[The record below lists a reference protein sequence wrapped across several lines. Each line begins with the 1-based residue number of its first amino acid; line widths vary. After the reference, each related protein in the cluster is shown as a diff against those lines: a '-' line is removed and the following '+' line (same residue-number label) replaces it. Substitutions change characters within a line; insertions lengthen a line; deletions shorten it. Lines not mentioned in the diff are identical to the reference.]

1 LASLSDT
8 ALERARSFEKEY
20 RAEAARQSEQLRTAV
35 LDALAH
41 AFKTPLTIIRTASSG
56 LLAASSLSAKQTEL
70 LTLID
75 EQAQDLNDLASRLLG
90 AAKLDSVDFK
100 PQWEPV
106 LLSSLVNAAIH
117 SLDAQRGRGRCH
129 MHGPALETPVLADR
143 QLITTA
149 LAHLVD
155 NALKYSVPRS
165 PIDIGIAMGDA
176 EVTVTVRNQGL
187 VIAPADRER
196 IFERFYRA
204 AGTAQLPAG
213 TGLGLSIVKRIV
225 EAHHGRVWAES

>member
-1 LASLSDT
+1 
-8 ALERARSFEKEY
+8 
-20 RAEAARQSEQLRTAV
+20 
-35 LDALAH
+35 
-41 AFKTPLTIIRTASSG
+41 
-56 LLAASSLSAKQTEL
+56 
-70 LTLID
+70 LID

-106 LLSSLVNAAIH
+106 LFSDLVNAAIQ
-117 SLDAQRGRGRCH
+117 SPDAQRCRGRCH
-129 MHGPALETPVLADR
+129 VHGPAPETAVLADR

-149 LAHLVD
+149 LAQLVD
-155 NALKYSVPRS
+155 NALKYSVPGS

-204 AGTAQLPAG
+204 AGTEQHQPGQGWGLQLLRESLRRT
-213 TGLGLSIVKRIV
+213 TGACGPRATWMLARSSLLPCQRRPRGYNDDVARQDS
-225 EAHHGRVWAES
+225 HHR

>member
-1 LASLSDT
+1 M
-8 ALERARSFEKEY
+8 
-20 RAEAARQSEQLRTAV
+20 RTAV

-56 LLAASSLSAKQTEL
+56 LLVASSLSAKQTEL

-106 LLSSLVNAAIH
+106 LFSSLVNAAIQ
-117 SLDAQRGRGRCH
+117 SLDAQQGHGRCH
-129 MHGPALETPVLADR
+129 VHGPAIETPVLADR
-143 QLITTA
+143 KLMVTA
-149 LAHLVD
+149 LAQLVD
-155 NALKYSVPRS
+155 NALKYSVPGS

-204 AGTAQLPAG
+204 AGAEQLPAG

-225 EAHHGRVWAES
+225 EAHHGRVWAESDVDSGTVFSVALPMAPKRLQ